1 MPPLFKSVRNDYRA
15 NWKLLTATA
24 AIVMVPVAFLAAISG
39 GGGTDALS
47 AYSAVALFIMNAAMA
62 ALALAIVQQP
72 KKLPTLSEVYYRRA
86 PVVRS
91 FLLLLNPL
99 LWLTVLPFLLGLGL
113 YGIVVSGAGLQFT
126 EQILLILLAVI
137 IASPSLFLAAWLS
150 PVMFIIND
158 TDLGPWQAVRAS
170 FKLVWKSTAKTVLRL
185 FGLGLTLILL
195 MIPIT
200 IAFGLMVSY
209 LHAAWLLVVLQIV
222 LGVIVVPVTN
232 LWLARMYVQ
241 LKAAK

>member
-1 MPPLFKSVRNDYRA
+1 MPELFKSVLTDYRA
-15 NWKLLTATA
+15 NWKLLSLAA
-24 AIVMVPVAFLAAISG
+24 AIVLVPVALLAAISG
-39 GGGTDALS
+39 GAGTDALS
-47 AYSAVALFIMNAAMA
+47 AYSAVALFIMNTAVA

-86 PVVRS
+86 PVVRA
-91 FLLLLNPL
+91 LLLLINPL

-113 YGIVVSGAGLQFT
+113 YGIVVSGAGLQFP

-137 IASPSLFLAAWLS
+137 IASPSLFLTAWLS
-150 PVMFIIND
+150 PVIFILND

-185 FGLGLTLILL
+185 FGLGLTLLGF
-195 MIPIT
+195 MVPIT
-200 IAFGLMVSY
+200 VIFGLAVSY
-209 LHAAWLLVVLQIV
+209 LHASWLLIALQIV
-222 LGVIVVPVTN
+222 LGTTLVPITN